1 MILYESNTFICLD
14 HRVLSNLCGGP
25 TSCNMPLIRSLQ
37 IHFHGNQFRSNL
49 ERQMFRSPWENLVPE
64 NISNAFHQALPNLR
78 TLSIFLQG
86 RLLGDHMYEDMSKYL
101 RKVYQDALS
110 VHIMALQLPE
120 AHFAGSVAKLF
131 CDPAPIASVLV
142 GSKCVD
148 CGIVQPSR
156 DPHIYPP
163 EGEDKEVT
171 SDIWRVGRLQLQPD
185 DESEAIL
192 TLHYAV
198 LDPED
203 ERGDEPP
210 LLWDVSRT

>member
-1 MILYESNTFICLD
+1 
-14 HRVLSNLCGGP
+14 
-25 TSCNMPLIRSLQ
+25 
-37 IHFHGNQFRSNL
+37 
-49 ERQMFRSPWENLVPE
+49 
-64 NISNAFHQALPNLR
+64 
-78 TLSIFLQG
+78 
-86 RLLGDHMYEDMSKYL
+86 MYEDMSKYL

-120 AHFAGSVAKLF
+120 AYFAGSVVKLF
-131 CDPAPIASVLV
+131 CDPASIASVLV
-142 GSKCVD
+142 GPKCVD
-148 CGIVQPSR
+148 CRIVQPSR

-171 SDIWRVGRLQLQPD
+171 SDTWRVGRLQLQPD
-185 DESEAIL
+185 DEPEAIL

-198 LDPED
+198 LGPED